1 MHPVLWGVGQLF
13 GIGRSA
19 QLFITGAVMSSCD
32 DIMMWVQPQ
41 LQWVQT
47 QQPRAVARPQCHRRL
62 HSATAAKILCDATEE
77 AERPRPA
84 LGEATAP

>member
-19 QLFITGAVMSSCD
+19 QLFITSAVMSSCD

-41 LQWVQT
+41 LQWYRHNNQGRWLGLNAIGACIL
-47 QQPRAVARPQCHRRL
+47 QQRQRSCVMRLKKLNDRAQH
-62 HSATAAKILCDATEE
+62 
-77 AERPRPA
+77 
-84 LGEATAP
+84 